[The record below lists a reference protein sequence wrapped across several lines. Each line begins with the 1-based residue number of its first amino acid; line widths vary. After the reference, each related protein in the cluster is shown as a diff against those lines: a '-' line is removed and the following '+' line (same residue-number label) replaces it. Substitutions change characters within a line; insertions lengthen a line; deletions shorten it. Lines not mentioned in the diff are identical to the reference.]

1 MDAETKSRNGFTFWR
16 SFRDAIAE
24 MPEPDQLPIF
34 KAIADYGLD
43 GTEPDMEAL
52 SQFGRVAWR
61 SILPSLRSGWTKSEA
76 GRRGGKAGTGES
88 KARFGNENASKTQ
101 AKHKQNASKEKGEK
115 RKEKGEIRMCV
126 QRSVAP
132 RAPAKRFTPPTVAEV
147 ETYARD
153 AGLRIDAARFVDHFT
168 ANGWRVGGR
177 TAMKDWQAAV
187 RNWARNDFGRSP
199 SPSLPSRG
207 APPAQPPMQLFRDD
221 GEV

>member
-24 MPEPDQLPIF
+24 MPEPDQLPIY

-76 GRRGGKAGTGES
+76 GK
-88 KARFGNENASKTQ
+88 KARGIPKPGMRGN
-101 AKHKQNASKEKGEK
+101 QNAAKKQSRNKAETKQKQSKEKGER
-115 RKEKGEIRMCV
+115 RKEKGEMYV

-132 RAPAKRFTPPTVAEV
+132 RSPAKRFTPPTVAEV
-147 ETYARD
+147 AAYARD
-153 AGLRIDAARFVDHFT
+153 AGLRMDAARFVDHFT
-168 ANGWRVGGR
+168 SNGWRVGGR
-177 TAMKDWQAAV
+177 APMKDWKSAA
-187 RNWARNDFGRSP
+187 RNWARNDIGRSP

-207 APPAQPPMQLFRDD
+207 APPAQPPLNLFRDD

>member
-1 MDAETKSRNGFTFWR
+1 MDTETKSRNGFTFWR
-16 SFRDAIAE
+16 SFRDAISA

-52 SQFGRVAWR
+52 SQFGRVAWLG
-61 SILPSLRSGWTKSEA
+61 ILPNLQSGWTKSEA
-76 GRRGGKAGTGES
+76 GRRGGKSGTGES

-101 AKHKQNASKEKGEK
+101 AKRKRNASNKNKKEKEEK
-115 RKEKGEIRMCV
+115 ECVCV

-147 ETYARD
+147 EAYARD
-153 AGLRIDAARFVDHFT
+153 AGLRMDAARFVDHFA

-207 APPAQPPMQLFRDD
+207 VPPAQPPLNLFRDD